1 MSDSTEPAQLI
12 DYRGNCHCGAF
23 KFTFKAPEIKQAFAC
38 NCSICARNGYLWA
51 FPASKEDFVVVKG
64 DEDST
69 LKTYQFGKH
78 TMAHKFCPTCGTSV
92 MARMLNVGGPSVGI
106 NIRALTDVDGEALT
120 VVTSNGAATEPLY
133 QAPEPLAPGPVPEG
147 MTEYTGHCHCGAV
160 AYSLLAPEK
169 ITKGRWC
176 NCSICYRDAAVWIYP
191 PVSDVTFKGSD
202 SMVEYTFAEGTVYH
216 GFCKVCG
223 VSLRARFADPGAK
236 DMALNLRTMNGVELA
251 TLTLSMCDGKA
262 FPPAY
267 AV

>member
-1 MSDSTEPAQLI
+1 SS
-12 DYRGNCHCGAF
+12 
-23 KFTFKAPEIKQAFAC
+23 FKAPEIKQAFAC

-51 FPASKEDFVVVKG
+51 FPASKEDFVV
-64 DEDST
+64 

-92 MARMLNVGGPSVGI
+92 MARMLNAAGPSVGI
-106 NIRALTDVDGEALT
+106 NTVDGEALT
-120 VVTSNGAATEPLY
+120 V
-133 QAPEPLAPGPVPEG
+133 APEPLAPGPVPEG

-169 ITKGRWC
+169 ITEATWC

-191 PVSDVTFKGSD
+191 PASDVTFKGSD
-202 SMVEYTFAEGTVYH
+202 SMVEYTFGEGPTYRTTYH

-223 VSLRARFADPGAK
+223 VSLRERFTEPGRK

-251 TLTLSMCDGKA
+251 ALTLSMSDGKA
-262 FPPAY
+262 RLPAY